1 MKCLSLDKSSGL
13 IGLTSNFFLLS
24 FLKSTQGF
32 VSPSREENSGNTNS
46 YNYHEAE
53 DIYTYAN
60 AWKKNPKLIN
70 ILYPLTL
77 LNNNYK
83 MLSHVKSFMQI
94 D

>member
-1 MKCLSLDKSSGL
+1 MDVNFQNTCDADFTTEEVEKAMKCLSLDKSSGL

-60 AWKKNPKLIN
+60 
-70 ILYPLTL
+70 
-77 LNNNYK
+77 
-83 MLSHVKSFMQI
+83 S
-94 D
+94 